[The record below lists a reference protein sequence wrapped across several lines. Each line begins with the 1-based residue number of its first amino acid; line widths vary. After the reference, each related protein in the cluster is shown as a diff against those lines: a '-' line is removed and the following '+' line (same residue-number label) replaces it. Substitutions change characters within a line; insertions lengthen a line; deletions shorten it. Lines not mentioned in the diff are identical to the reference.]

1 MKKTLLTLIFI
12 VGISTISFAQNANIK
27 YHGEVEAGYTLGV
40 GDELYKNDRIN
51 LRTIQ
56 GIQIG
61 ECFSTGLGLGIDYY
75 LNDVNEMA
83 IPVYA
88 NFKGY
93 YPTGTDIKPYLS
105 LNLGYGIGIGD
116 ISDLSGF
123 MWEPA
128 VGVKLKWLKAEVGYT
143 SQHASIAGYGFNL
156 NGLQLKIGVMF

>member
-1 MKKTLLTLIFI
+1 MKKTLLTFIFI
-12 VGISTISFAQNANIK
+12 VGLSTISFAQNHNTIK
-27 YHGEVEAGYTLGV
+27 YHGEVEAGYALGV
-40 GDELYKNDRIN
+40 GEDKGDRIN
-51 LRTIQ
+51 VRTIQ
-56 GIQIG
+56 GFQIG

-128 VGVKLKWLKAEVGYT
+128 VGVKLKWFKAEVGYT